1 MSDDIAGYQDKS
13 VRYDGDM
20 PPDHGQ
26 GLTANQR
33 RRVALQELDEAKFS
47 VRLVVSILLVSWSLS
62 KVGPPG
68 ATPGAPP
75 GTQYHLS
82 FHLSPSTPLWRL
94 WMHDW
99 CYDECEACDRELR
112 RMATWNGAVISE
124 NRYSI
129 ATNIPNSPPPPPIS
143 PLFSREPLYDR

>member
-47 VRLVVSILLVSWSLS
+47 VRLCCFHSSGLMVTLEGRASRRSPWSS
-62 KVGPPG
+62 
-68 ATPGAPP
+68 P
-75 GTQYHLS
+75 GTHSYLS
-82 FHLSPSTPLWRL
+82 FHLSPF
-94 WMHDW
+94 
-99 CYDECEACDRELR
+99 
-112 RMATWNGAVISE
+112 
-124 NRYSI
+124 
-129 ATNIPNSPPPPPIS
+129 NSS
-143 PLFSREPLYDR
+143 LAFKDA